1 VLQTSLP
8 IDQQLAALPD
18 QPGVYKFY
26 DAKGALLYVGKAQS
40 LRSRVRSYFVKS
52 ATLEP
57 HKRQMVTEVTE
68 IQYLLAETPSQALH
82 FEADLVRHER
92 PKYNIKLR
100 DDKHY
105 PYIRINVQDPWP
117 KTMVARKMQRDG
129 ARYFGPFTDASS
141 VRQTLDTVNRL
152 FPHILCN
159 RVITGEDPRACLY
172 YHIKRCPAPCIGA
185 IDNGD
190 YRQIVDQMVGF
201 LDGKSDKVLSDMRTE
216 METAAENLEFERAA
230 DLRDRIRAAEKVV
243 TQQQIVYSSIAD
255 EDIIGVHHEGPYSA
269 VQVFLIR
276 NGRLIGREHFVLEG
290 NGDDSQAEIVWSFL
304 IQYYSQTTDIPDEL
318 VLPLMLEDTE
328 SIKVWLTDRRAEGG
342 SKIRRKV
349 RVTAPVLGDKRKL
362 IELATSNAR
371 EVLQNL
377 RSQWLADEART
388 TGAVVELQEVLDL
401 PQMPNRIECYDISH
415 VQGTNQVASMV
426 VFENGQPKRSAYRR
440 FKIKHE
446 FGNNDVLSMQEVI
459 GRRFRRALTGQLRR
473 AGELGTW
480 ETADATPNE
489 GVLLAPE
496 AEKAAVAPAGGL
508 GSTRRAAH
516 AAAAAQ
522 AARTA
527 DSARAPD
534 ETVVGAGEGT
544 AEAEAEVEREP
555 EGGWAEMPD
564 LIIIDGGQG
573 QLNAALEILD
583 TMEITE
589 LPVVGLAKENEE
601 VFVRDRATGR
611 ARTNPV
617 LLPRT
622 SQAMYLVQRIRD
634 EAHRF
639 AITYHRQAR
648 ARSGLRSALDDVQ
661 GIGPKRKREL
671 LRRFGS
677 VKGIRSATLEE
688 IAAVPGMTLK
698 QARLLKANL

>member
-8 IDQQLAALPD
+8 IDQQLAHLPD

-26 DAKGALLYVGKAQS
+26 DAKGTLLYVGKAQS
-40 LRSRVRSYFVKS
+40 LRSRVRSYFLKS

-57 HKRQMVTEVTE
+57 HKRQMVTEIAD
-68 IQYLLAETPSQALH
+68 IQYLLAETPTQALH

-129 ARYFGPFTDASS
+129 ARYFGPFTDATS

-159 RVITGEDPRACLY
+159 RVITGNDPRACLY

-185 IDNGD
+185 IDNND
-190 YRQIVDQMVGF
+190 YRQILDQMVGF
-201 LDGKSDKVLSDMRTE
+201 LDGKSDKVLADMRSE
-216 METAAENLEFERAA
+216 MEQAAEKLEFERAA

-255 EDIIGVHHEGPYSA
+255 EDIVGVHHEGPYSA

-290 NGDDSQAEIVWSFL
+290 HGDDSEADILWSFI

-318 VLPLMLEDTE
+318 VLPQMLED
-328 SIKVWLTDRRAEGG
+328 SDAIKTWLTDRRTESG

-349 RVTAPVLGDKRKL
+349 RVTAPLLGDKRKL
-362 IELATSNAR
+362 IELATNNAR
-371 EVLQNL
+371 EVLEKL
-377 RSQWLADEART
+377 RTQWLADEART
-388 TGAVVELQEVLDL
+388 TGAVVELQEVLEL
-401 PQMPNRIECYDISH
+401 PQLPNRIECYDISH

-446 FGNNDVLSMQEVI
+446 LGNNDVLSMQEVI

-480 ETADATPNE
+480 ETSQDSPNE
-489 GVLLAPE
+489 GLAT
-496 AEKAAVAPAGGL
+496 AG
-508 GSTRRAAH
+508 
-516 AAAAAQ
+516 
-522 AARTA
+522 
-527 DSARAPD
+527 P
-534 ETVVGAGEGT
+534 ETVDGPVGRDQALDGMAANGNRATENSDAAGSS
-544 AEAEAEVEREP
+544 EVDREP

-611 ARTNPV
+611 ALPNPV

-639 AITYHRQAR
+639 ALTYHRQVR

-677 VKGIRSATLEE
+677 VKGIRAATLEE
-688 IAAVPGMTLK
+688 LAAVPGMTLK
-698 QARLLKANL
+698 QARQLKTSL

>member
-1 VLQTSLP
+1 
-8 IDQQLAALPD
+8 
-18 QPGVYKFY
+18 
-26 DAKGALLYVGKAQS
+26 
-40 LRSRVRSYFVKS
+40 
-52 ATLEP
+52 
-57 HKRQMVTEVTE
+57 
-68 IQYLLAETPSQALH
+68 
-82 FEADLVRHER
+82 
-92 PKYNIKLR
+92 
-100 DDKHY
+100 
-105 PYIRINVQDPWP
+105 
-117 KTMVARKMQRDG
+117 MVARKMQRDG

-159 RVITGEDPRACLY
+159 RVITGNDPRACLY

-185 IDNGD
+185 IDNAD

-201 LDGKSDKVLSDMRTE
+201 LDGKSDKVLADMRHD
-216 METAAENLEFERAA
+216 MEDAAESLEFERAA

-255 EDIIGVHHEGPYSA
+255 EDIVGVHHEGPYSA

-276 NGRLIGREHFVLEG
+276 NGRLIAREHFVLEG
-290 NGDDSQAEIVWSFL
+290 HGEESEAEIVWSFV
-304 IQYYSQTTDIPDEL
+304 IQYYSQTTDIPDEV
-318 VLPLMLEDTE
+318 VLPLMLEDTDA
-328 SIKVWLTDRRAEGG
+328 IKVWLTDRKAEGG
-342 SKIRRKV
+342 SKSRKKV
-349 RVTAPVLGDKRKL
+349 RVTAPLLGDKRKL
-362 IELATSNAR
+362 IELATNNAR
-371 EVLQNL
+371 EVLEKL

-401 PQMPNRIECYDISH
+401 PQLPNRIECYDISH

-446 FGNNDVLSMQEVI
+446 LGNNDVLSMQEVI

-473 AGELGTW
+473 AGEVGSWDTVEETPREGIIVEPDGDGDQNGT
-480 ETADATPNE
+480 
-489 GVLLAPE
+489 
-496 AEKAAVAPAGGL
+496 
-508 GSTRRAAH
+508 RAA
-516 AAAAAQ
+516 
-522 AARTA
+522 
-527 DSARAPD
+527 
-534 ETVVGAGEGT
+534 
-544 AEAEAEVEREP
+544 AEVEREP

-564 LIIIDGGQG
+564 LVIIDGGQG
-573 QLNAALEILD
+573 QLNAALDIMD

-611 ARTNPV
+611 AQPNPV

-639 AITYHRQAR
+639 ALTYHRQVR
-648 ARSGLRSALDDVQ
+648 ARTGLRSALDEVQ

-677 VKGIRSATLEE
+677 VRGIRGATLEE

-698 QARLLKANL
+698 QAKLLKTSL